1 MEQYCSNYPY
11 SMDSL
16 IDAKDRSL
24 SDFFN
29 EEIIPLAFFGLGSV
43 DSLLNLKRHEIKQL
57 ERSLQ
62 DEDLIQ
68 MYHNLHSL
76 GL

>member
-16 IDAKDRSL
+16 IDSKDRSL
-24 SDFFN
+24 KDFFN
-29 EEIIPLAFFGLGSV
+29 DEIIPLAFFGLGSV
-43 DSLLNLKRHEIKQL
+43 DSLLNLKRHELKQL
-57 ERSLQ
+57 ARSLQ
-62 DEDLIQ
+62 DEELQ
-68 MYHNLHSL
+68 TMYHQLHSL